1 MMKKIIIVLLIVLIL
16 LSVLFLNGCGEMSI
30 KDIHENQDDL
40 IGKEIIT
47 SGTVVRSTK
56 IMTFAAFLIEDETGQ
71 NSMWVRVAPDS
82 ILPEEGMRMRVKGI
96 LIKEVLGYH
105 IWATEVKQI

>member
-1 MMKKIIIVLLIVLIL
+1 MMKKFIIMLSIVLIL
-16 LSVLFLNGCGEMSI
+16 LSVLVLNGCGEMSI
-30 KDIHENQDDL
+30 KEIRDNADEL
-40 IGKEIIT
+40 VGKEVIT

-82 ILPEEGMRMRVKGI
+82 MLPEEGMKMRVKGI
-96 LIKEVLGYH
+96 LVKEVLGYH
-105 IWATEVKQI
+105 IWATEVKQV